1 MSTPT
6 HPHYSSQE
14 FINSLNVDQF
24 VSNHQIV
31 GPIVHQQ
38 KPYPESQSL
47 AGYPQYR
54 SKHYTFG
61 DSYTGQA
68 NSQINELLISPE
80 YGFSPLMQ
88 TTSHGNVFKI
98 KQANSHPG
106 DFQTV
111 SYHNGFGSQDYPQLA
126 PQVEFQ
132 EKPNREYHSP
142 TNSTDSCLSIKLR
155 NTHSR
160 TSSSGTSHSEIYPD
174 VVKPKVATTFW
185 EDENT
190 VCYQVRCRGILVSRR
205 EDTDFINGTKLLNV
219 IGMTRGRRDG
229 ILKTEKTRDV
239 IKVGSMNLK
248 GVWIPFNRAYEIARN
263 EGIDEVLF
271 PLFVKDIRS
280 HFHKEGFKLKN
291 PKGSRPPQM
300 GSGPPPMVSMKA
312 VGNTPQS
319 KEGMS
324 MISLIPEL
332 LSLCK
337 VEDNSSEPYSNMFR

>member
-24 VSNHQIV
+24 GSNHQLV
-31 GPIVHQQ
+31 GPIMHQQ
-38 KPYPESQSL
+38 KSYPDSQAL
-47 AGYPQYR
+47 VGYPQYR
-54 SKHYTFG
+54 PKHYTFG
-61 DSYTGQA
+61 DSYSGQA
-68 NSQINELLISPE
+68 NPQINELLISPE

-88 TTSHGNVFKI
+88 TTSHGNLFKI
-98 KQANSHPG
+98 KQAHSHPG

-111 SYHNGFGSQDYPQLA
+111 PYGFVSQDYPQLV
-126 PQVEFQ
+126 PQVGFQ
-132 EKPNREYHSP
+132 EKSNREYHSP
-142 TNSTDSCLSIKLR
+142 TNSTDSCQSIKLR

-248 GVWIPFNRAYEIARN
+248 GVWIPFNRAYEMARN

-280 HFHKEGFKLKN
+280 HFRKEGFKLKN
-291 PKGSRPPQM
+291 PKGTK
-300 GSGPPPMVSMKA
+300 PPPMKGMGDTIQA
-312 VGNTPQS
+312 
-319 KEGMS
+319 KEGTS
-324 MISLIPEL
+324 ITSLIPEL
-332 LSLCK
+332 LLLCK